1 MLKLRLLILVCL
13 FTFLAVPS
21 FGQNIITVAGGG
33 PNNMPALSANVP
45 ASAVALD
52 SSGNLYV
59 ASSSRVFRVD
69 ASGQLTVYAGNGRS
83 GWSGDSG
90 PATSAALSSPAG
102 VAVDGAGNLFIADYG
117 NQRIRRVDA
126 VTGVISTVAGN
137 GTNGF
142 SGDSGPATSAA
153 LSSPAGVAVDGAGN
167 LFIADQGNYRVR
179 RVDAATQVIT
189 TVAGGASC
197 GENCYV
203 SGEGGPA
210 TAAQL
215 VSPTAVALDSMGN
228 LFIADDPNALE
239 KSDNRV
245 RRVDAVTQVITTVAG
260 NGAGGYNG
268 DGVPATEA
276 ALNDAIDIAVDSG
289 GNLFIADRDNERVRR
304 VDAATGV
311 ITTVAGNGMYGYSG
325 EGGPATSAGLGG
337 PSGVAVDSAG
347 NLFIADQGNQRIRR
361 VDGVTQVITTVVGN
375 GTSCFSGDGRPATD
389 AALCEPWGVTL
400 DSAGNLFIA
409 DQVNQRIR
417 RVDAVTGV
425 ITTVAGN
432 GTVGYAGDGGPATS
446 AGLAGPSGVTLD
458 SAGNLFIA
466 DYGSQRI
473 RRVDA
478 VTGVITTVAGNGY
491 LNPYSCGG
499 YSGDGVP
506 ATSTALNCPR
516 GVAVDSA
523 GNLFI
528 ADYGNQRIRRVDAV
542 TGVITTV
549 AGNGIPGEAGDGGPA
564 TSAEL
569 YGPSGV
575 AVDSAGN
582 LFIVDYDGWVRRVD
596 AATQVITTVAGGG
609 AGGDGGPANS
619 AQLKYP
625 LGVAVDGT
633 GNVFIAE
640 WFGFRVRRVDAATGV
655 ISTVAGDGTEGFSG
669 DGGPSTSAQLAGA
682 TGVVVDSTGNLFIV
696 DAFNSRIREVIV
708 SR

>member
-1 MLKLRLLILVCL
+1 MLKLRFLIPVCL
-13 FTFLAVPS
+13 CTFLAVPA
-21 FGQNIITVAGGG
+21 FAQNIITVAGGG

-59 ASSSRVFRVD
+59 ASWTRVFRVD

-83 GWSGDSG
+83 GWSGDGG
-90 PATSAALSSPAG
+90 PATSAELSYQNG
-102 VAVDGAGNLFIADYG
+102 VAVDSAGNLFIADQG
-117 NQRIRRVDA
+117 NNRIRRVDS

-153 LSSPAGVAVDGAGN
+153 LSSPAGVAFDSAGN

-210 TAAQL
+210 TSAQL
-215 VSPTAVALDSMGN
+215 VSPTAVAVDSMGN

-245 RRVDAVTQVITTVAG
+245 RRVDAATQVITTVAG

-311 ITTVAGNGMYGYSG
+311 ITTVAGNGMHGYSG
-325 EGGPATSAGLGG
+325 EGGPATSAGLAG
-337 PSGVAVDSAG
+337 PSGVVVDSAG
-347 NLFIADQGNQRIRR
+347 NLFIADTYSYRVRR
-361 VDGVTQVITTVVGN
+361 VDGATQVITTVVGN
-375 GTSCFSGDGRPATD
+375 GMDCFSGDGGPATD

-409 DQVNQRIR
+409 DTGNRIR
-417 RVDAVTGV
+417 RVDGVTGV

-432 GTVGYAGDGGPATS
+432 GIDGYAGDGGPAT
-446 AGLAGPSGVTLD
+446 AAALFVPS
-458 SAGNLFIA
+458 
-466 DYGSQRI
+466 
-473 RRVDA
+473 
-478 VTGVITTVAGNGY
+478 
-491 LNPYSCGG
+491 
-499 YSGDGVP
+499 
-506 ATSTALNCPR
+506 

-528 ADYGNQRIRRVDAV
+528 ADSGNQRIRRVDSV
-542 TGVITTV
+542 TGVISTV

-569 YGPSGV
+569 FEPRGV

-582 LFIVDYDGWVRRVD
+582 LFIADQGDRVRRVD
-596 AATQVITTVAGGG
+596 ATTQVITTVAGGG
-609 AGGDGGPANS
+609 AGGDGGPASS

-625 LGVAVDGT
+625 LGVAVDGA

-696 DAFNSRIREVIV
+696 DAFNARIREVIV

>member
-1 MLKLRLLILVCL
+1 MLKLRFLIPVCL
-13 FTFLAVPS
+13 CTFLAVPA
-21 FGQNIITVAGGG
+21 FAQNIITVAGGG
-33 PNNMPALSANVP
+33 PNNMPALSANVL

-69 ASGQLTVYAGNGRS
+69 ASGQLRVYAGNGRS
-83 GWSGDSG
+83 GSSGDGG
-90 PATSAALSSPAG
+90 PATSAELSYQNG
-102 VAVDGAGNLFIADYG
+102 VAVDSAGNLFIADQG
-117 NQRIRRVDA
+117 NNRIRRVDS

-153 LSSPAGVAVDGAGN
+153 LSSPAGVAFDSAGN

-210 TAAQL
+210 TSAQL
-215 VSPTAVALDSMGN
+215 VSPTAVAADSMGN

-245 RRVDAVTQVITTVAG
+245 RRVDAATQVITTVAG

-325 EGGPATSAGLGG
+325 EGGPATSAGLAG
-337 PSGVAVDSAG
+337 PSGVAIDSAG
-347 NLFIADQGNQRIRR
+347 NLFIADTYSYRVRR
-361 VDGVTQVITTVVGN
+361 VDGATQVITTVVGN
-375 GTSCFSGDGRPATD
+375 GMDCFSGDGGPATD

-409 DQVNQRIR
+409 DTGNRIR
-417 RVDAVTGV
+417 RVDGVTGV

-432 GTVGYAGDGGPATS
+432 GIDGYAGDGGPAT
-446 AGLAGPSGVTLD
+446 AAALFVPSGVAVD
-458 SAGNLFIA
+458 SAGSLFIA
-466 DYGSQRI
+466 DTGNQRI
-473 RRVDA
+473 RRVDS
-478 VTGVITTVAGNGY
+478 VTGVISTVAGNGY
-491 LNPYSCGG
+491 LNPYYSCGG

-506 ATSTALNCPR
+506 ATSAELNCPS
-516 GVAVDSA
+516 GIAVDSA

-528 ADYGNQRIRRVDAV
+528 ADSGNQRIRRVDSV
-542 TGVITTV
+542 TGVISTV

-569 YGPSGV
+569 YEPSGV

-582 LFIVDYDGWVRRVD
+582 LFIADRAGTVRRVD

-609 AGGDGGPANS
+609 AGGDGGPASS

-625 LGVAVDGT
+625 LGVAVDGA

-696 DAFNSRIREVIV
+696 DAFNARIREVIV